1 MPFTIDDVRDLV
13 RILEEK
19 PEWRAELRRLM
30 LSDDLA
36 ALREQIEE
44 SRLASER
51 RIDRI
56 NEEIAEL
63 RVATERHTEQ
73 LAGHTAEIAELR
85 AATERHTAE
94 IAELRAATERHTEQL
109 AGHTAEIAELRAAT
123 ERHTAEIAEL
133 RAATE
138 RHTEQLAGHTAEIA
152 ELRAATERHTHS
164 IRELSIDV
172 SDLKGIGLE
181 ERYRRMAPAY
191 FSRLIRRARVMR
203 QDQFTALV
211 DQAVTDGVLSTNEA
225 SDLLWVDLVVSGRRQ
240 DDGHEVF
247 LVVEVS
253 WTVGVKDVERAA
265 KRAALFGRI
274 RPPVLAVAAGKF
286 VSEDV
291 AIRARGENVW
301 VFLDGRGTPPDRTE
315 IGPY

>member
-1 MPFTIDDVRDLV
+1 
-13 RILEEK
+13 
-19 PEWRAELRRLM
+19 M

-63 RVATERHTEQ
+63 R
-73 LAGHTAEIAELR
+73 
-85 AATERHTAE
+85 
-94 IAELRAATERHTEQL
+94 
-109 AGHTAEIAELRAAT
+109 
-123 ERHTAEIAEL
+123 
-133 RAATE
+133 
-138 RHTEQLAGHTAEIA
+138 
-152 ELRAATERHTHS
+152 AATERHTHS

-172 SDLKGIGLE
+172 SDLKGVGLE

-211 DQAVTDGVLSTNEA
+211 EQAVTDGVLSTNEA

-265 KRAALFGRI
+265 QRAALFGRI

-286 VSEDV
+286 VSEEV
-291 AIRARGENVW
+291 VIRARGENVW
-301 VFLDGRGTPPDRTE
+301 VFLDGRATPPDRTE
-315 IGPY
+315 IGP

>member
-63 RVATERHTEQ
+63 R
-73 LAGHTAEIAELR
+73 
-85 AATERHTAE
+85 
-94 IAELRAATERHTEQL
+94 AATERHTEQL
-109 AGHTAEIAELRAAT
+109 AGHTAEIAELRAST
-123 ERHTAEIAEL
+123 ERHTAEIAK
-133 RAATE
+133 
-138 RHTEQLAGHTAEIA
+138 
-152 ELRAATERHTHS
+152 LRAATERHTHS

-211 DQAVTDGVLSTNEA
+211 EQAVTDGVLSTNEA

-265 KRAALFGRI
+265 
-274 RPPVLAVAAGKF
+274 
-286 VSEDV
+286 
-291 AIRARGENVW
+291 
-301 VFLDGRGTPPDRTE
+301 
-315 IGPY
+315 

>member
-19 PEWRAELRRLM
+19 PEWRAELRRLV

-85 AATERHTAE
+85 V
-94 IAELRAATERHTEQL
+94 ATERHTEQL
-109 AGHTAEIAELRAAT
+109 AGHTAEIAELRV
-123 ERHTAEIAEL
+123 
-133 RAATE
+133 ATE
-138 RHTEQLAGHTAEIA
+138 RHTEQLAGHTAEIAELRVATERHTAEIA

-315 IGPY
+315 VGPY

>member
-63 RVATERHTEQ
+63 R
-73 LAGHTAEIAELR
+73 
-85 AATERHTAE
+85 
-94 IAELRAATERHTEQL
+94 
-109 AGHTAEIAELRAAT
+109 
-123 ERHTAEIAEL
+123 
-133 RAATE
+133 
-138 RHTEQLAGHTAEIA
+138 
-152 ELRAATERHTHS
+152 AATERHTHS

-172 SDLKGIGLE
+172 SDLKGVGLE

-211 DQAVTDGVLSTNEA
+211 EQAVTDGVLSTNEA

-265 KRAALFGRI
+265 QRAALFGRI

-286 VSEDV
+286 VSEEV
-291 AIRARGENVW
+291 VIRARGENVW
-301 VFLDGRGTPPDRTE
+301 VFLDGRATPPDRTE
-315 IGPY
+315 IGP

>member
-56 NEEIAEL
+56 NEEIVEL
-63 RVATERHTEQ
+63 RAATERHTEQ
-73 LAGHTAEIAELR
+73 LAG
-85 AATERHTAE
+85 HTAE

-138 RHTEQLAGHTAEIA
+138 RHT
-152 ELRAATERHTHS
+152 HS

-181 ERYRRMAPAY
+181 GRYRRMAPAY
-191 FSRLIRRARVMR
+191 FSSLIRRARVMR

-265 KRAALFGRI
+265 KRAALFGRV

>member
-19 PEWRAELRRLM
+19 PEWRAELRRLV

-44 SRLASER
+44 SRLATER

-56 NEEIAEL
+56 NEEIAELRAATERHTEQLAGHTAEIAEL

-85 AATERHTAE
+85 V
-94 IAELRAATERHTEQL
+94 ATERHTEQL
-109 AGHTAEIAELRAAT
+109 AGHTAEIAELRV
-123 ERHTAEIAEL
+123 
-133 RAATE
+133 ATE
-138 RHTEQLAGHTAEIA
+138 RHTEQLAGHTAEIAEIA

>member
-1 MPFTIDDVRDLV
+1 
-13 RILEEK
+13 
-19 PEWRAELRRLM
+19 
-30 LSDDLA
+30 
-36 ALREQIEE
+36 
-44 SRLASER
+44 
-51 RIDRI
+51 
-56 NEEIAEL
+56 
-63 RVATERHTEQ
+63 
-73 LAGHTAEIAELR
+73 
-85 AATERHTAE
+85 
-94 IAELRAATERHTEQL
+94 
-109 AGHTAEIAELRAAT
+109 
-123 ERHTAEIAEL
+123 
-133 RAATE
+133 
-138 RHTEQLAGHTAEIA
+138 
-152 ELRAATERHTHS
+152 
-164 IRELSIDV
+164 
-172 SDLKGIGLE
+172 
-181 ERYRRMAPAY
+181 
-191 FSRLIRRARVMR
+191 MR